1 MIYYFLSASG
11 TSNIVVIV
19 TDEKPSDSIVNAG
32 VEGTDFENF
41 GSHTGDVN
49 EGDIIK
55 IKPNSP
61 VNGQYVIVYLPGEG
75 TLSLGDVKVYV
86 KPVQEPEEEID
97 NTDTESGSSSGETPE
112 TLTPDTCFT
121 SDKQDHPWYSM
132 NLGKEWQI
140 TSVKIAACNKS
151 RKLFIHNT

>member
-55 IKPNSP
+55 IK
-61 VNGQYVIVYLPGEG
+61 
-75 TLSLGDVKVYV
+75 
-86 KPVQEPEEEID
+86 
-97 NTDTESGSSSGETPE
+97 SS
-112 TLTPDTCFT
+112 
-121 SDKQDHPWYSM
+121 
-132 NLGKEWQI
+132 
-140 TSVKIAACNKS
+140 
-151 RKLFIHNT
+151 